1 MSRTLARGA
10 RIALGASPQRLHAW
24 SWSSP
29 ATHARCL
36 RTSFYLQMHFFLA
49 SEFGLDPGILTSVFF
64 FFFCKFSLSVVGYR
78 LLQQAESPDDS
89 PIVLPLEDP
98 KTPEPAGRCLG
109 KHRVCFLIPYFNI
122 RRIGL
127 CHCCWKGP
135 QPRSFWNISGIQ
147 SGTLG
152 FDKGFSPFPGYFSL
166 SGCDGVLGTRKTG
179 DTPEQF
185 TL

>member
-1 MSRTLARGA
+1 MPG
-10 RIALGASPQRLHAW
+10 LGVPLPHMRDVLEPHFI
-24 SWSSP
+24 
-29 ATHARCL
+29 CKCI
-36 RTSFYLQMHFFLA
+36 FFLA